1 MLSNK
6 KVAVTRKRF
15 EIILSNT
22 IPLLTV
28 YLTFEMC
35 SSLKSFNKIIIITI
49 KNGQIMLYS
58 EDIINRKAVSAKRLQ
73 GKNLSAPDTANHSIA
88 YIQDVF

>member
-15 EIILSNT
+15 EIYLSNT

-35 SSLKSFNKIIIITI
+35 SSLKSFNKTIITI

-58 EDIINRKAVSAKRLQ
+58 EDTINRKAVSAKRLQ

-88 YIQDVF
+88 YI

>member
-1 MLSNK
+1 
-6 KVAVTRKRF
+6 
-15 EIILSNT
+15 
-22 IPLLTV
+22 
-28 YLTFEMC
+28 
-35 SSLKSFNKIIIITI
+35 
-49 KNGQIMLYS
+49 MLYS